1 VALERRDSVQV
12 LTLAP
17 DGTDPRWLGAAG
29 HFTQLTYSY
38 TLPGGPDQLTG
49 TLQIPASSRTKAIDA
64 GRIIQAYR
72 GGVRVWD
79 GKLDEAAPSDA
90 GWLVSAH
97 GAGTFG
103 ADFDAYYP
111 GAFGSDAPVDQA
123 ITRGLRWVNPGIGT
137 GSNVYLTA
145 ATDPA
150 AVTVT
155 DHLNNITGPAG
166 STWYIGRGNILS
178 VYVPAWNT
186 PTRILI
192 ATSPVTRSLY
202 GYPTVLWCRYQSGS
216 DSTSGTATFA
226 TTSVTNTP
234 NATRHGNQELFV
246 DLTPAGTMNQAAAQ
260 AILSSV
266 LAKYIAASYGDTFT
280 VRPGQL
286 LTMGGAPCD
295 LASEQAGIVCQLVFA
310 AGGYGGEVVPAL
322 PICFTAGSYS
332 YNDATQQATIGAYQ
346 NAKFDLSTLFSNWVT
361 THPPAA

>member
-1 VALERRDSVQV
+1 MPLERRDSVQV

-49 TLQIPASSRTKAIDA
+49 TLQVSAASRTKAIDA

-72 GGVRVWD
+72 GGVKIWD
-79 GKLDEAAPSDA
+79 GKLDESAASQG
-90 GWLVSAH
+90 GWAVSAH

-123 ITRGLRWVNPGIGT
+123 ISRGLRWVNPGIGS
-137 GSNVYLTA
+137 GSNVYLGQP
-145 ATDPA
+145 TDPA
-150 AVTVT
+150 AVSIT

-166 STWYIGRGNILS
+166 STWYVGRGNILS
-178 VYVPAWNT
+178 VYVPVWNT
-186 PTRILI
+186 PNRILI

-202 GYPTVLWCRYQSGS
+202 GYPTVLWARYQSGS

-226 TTSVTNTP
+226 TTSVTN
-234 NATRHGNQELFV
+234 AAQAAKHGNQELFA
-246 DLTPAGTMNQAAAQ
+246 DLTPAGTISSGTAQ
-260 AILSSV
+260 TILSSI

-280 VRPGQL
+280 LRKGQL
-286 LTMGGAPCD
+286 LTMGGAPVD
-295 LASEQAGIVCQLVFA
+295 LASEQAGFTAQLVFA

-322 PICFTAGSYS
+322 PVCFLAGSYTYDDS
-332 YNDATQQATIGAYQ
+332 TQTATVGAYQ
-346 NAKFDLSTLFSNWVT
+346 NAKFDLPTLLSNWVT